1 MKKNRLLLLSLLGGS
16 IVWGIGFIIFL
27 KVLPEQAADL
37 TTSTDAI
44 VVLTGGKGR
53 VQLGFSLV
61 QQGLGKKLFI
71 SGVNPKVNMP
81 ALIELQK
88 VQLDNTSL
96 PEAQL
101 GYKAQ
106 NTVENAKETAAWA
119 VEQNVHSL
127 RLVTAN
133 YHIWRSMLEFSKAL
147 PGVKIIP
154 HPVAEKYQI
163 TRKNLSL
170 LLSEYH
176 KFVWAWLGS
185 WVT

>member
-1 MKKNRLLLLSLLGGS
+1 MRKIRLLFLTLSSAL
-16 IVWGIGFIIFL
+16 IVWIVGFIIFL
-27 KVLPEQAADL
+27 EVLPEQAADQ
-37 TTSTDAI
+37 TTPTDAI

-53 VQLGFSLV
+53 VQLGFSLI

-88 VQLDNTSL
+88 VQLGTATL
-96 PEAQL
+96 PEARL

-106 NTVENAKETAAWA
+106 NTVGNAEETASWA
-119 VEQNVHSL
+119 HEQNIQSM

-154 HPVAEKYQI
+154 HPVAEKYQL
-163 TRKNLSL
+163 TWKNLSL
-170 LLSEYH
+170 LLSEYN
-176 KFVWAWLGS
+176 KFLWAW
-185 WVT
+185 VRYKI

>member
-1 MKKNRLLLLSLLGGS
+1 MKGRLLFSCLLGAFM
-16 IVWGIGFIIFL
+16 VWSIGFVVFL
-27 KVLPEQAADL
+27 KVIPEQAADL
-37 TTSTDAI
+37 TTPTDAI

-53 VQLGFSLV
+53 VQLGFSLI

-88 VQLDNTSL
+88 VQLEDNTSL

-106 NTVENAKETAAWA
+106 NTVENAKETAAW
-119 VEQNVHSL
+119 VQEQNIQSL

-133 YHIWRSMLEFSKAL
+133 YHIWRSMLAFSKVI
-147 PGVKIIP
+147 PNVKIIP
-154 HPVAEKYQI
+154 HPVAEKYQL

-176 KFVWAWLGS
+176 KFVWAWFGS
-185 WVT
+185 WVV